1 MGQRNNS
8 RDGGADDEEYIE
20 ISFYEYST
28 GSIVRIGGDTLANL
42 ITSCR
47 ILFSLLLLFFPAL
60 SPGFY
65 GLYIAAGLSDM
76 LDGFVARRT
85 NSASPLGARLDSMA
99 DLVFLAVCLIKLM
112 LVLTLPVWLWVWV
125 GLIALLRLVNI
136 LSGFVCR
143 KKLVL
148 LHTKAN
154 KLTGALLFLLPL
166 SLGFLN
172 ISYTAVPLCA
182 LASFAAVQEGHF
194 IRTGREIS

>member
-1 MGQRNNS
+1 M
-8 RDGGADDEEYIE
+8 
-20 ISFYEYST
+20 
-28 GSIVRIGGDTLANL
+28 ANL

-47 ILFSLLLLFFPAL
+47 ILLSLLLLFFPAL

-65 GLYIAAGLSDM
+65 GLYLAAGLSDM

-85 NSASPLGARLDSMA
+85 NSASPLGAKLDSMA
-99 DLVFLAVCLIKLM
+99 DMVFLAVCLIKL
-112 LVLTLPVWLWVWV
+112 LPVLALPVWLWVWV
-125 GLIALLRLVNI
+125 GLIALLRLVNVV
-136 LSGFVCR
+136 SGFVRR

-148 LHTKAN
+148 LHTRAN

-172 ISYTAVPLCA
+172 IAYTAVPLCA
-182 LASFAAVQEGHF
+182 LASFAAIQEGHF

>member
-1 MGQRNNS
+1 M
-8 RDGGADDEEYIE
+8 
-20 ISFYEYST
+20 
-28 GSIVRIGGDTLANL
+28 ANL

-47 ILFSLLLLFFPAL
+47 ILLSLLLLFFPAL

-65 GLYIAAGLSDM
+65 GLYLAAGLSDM

-85 NSASPLGARLDSMA
+85 NSASPLGAKLDSMV
-99 DLVFLAVCLIKLM
+99 DVVFLAVCLIKL
-112 LVLTLPVWLWVWV
+112 LPVLALPVWLWVWV
-125 GLIALLRLVNI
+125 GLIALLRLVNVV
-136 LSGFVCR
+136 SGFVRR

-148 LHTKAN
+148 LHTRAN

-172 ISYTAVPLCA
+172 IAYTAVPLCA
-182 LASFAAVQEGHF
+182 LASFAAIQEGHF

>member
-1 MGQRNNS
+1 M
-8 RDGGADDEEYIE
+8 
-20 ISFYEYST
+20 
-28 GSIVRIGGDTLANL
+28 ANL

-47 ILFSLLLLFFPAL
+47 ILLSLLLLFFPTL

-65 GLYIAAGLSDM
+65 GLYLAAGLSDM
-76 LDGFVARRT
+76 LDGLVARRT
-85 NSASPLGARLDSMA
+85 NSASALGVKLDSIA
-99 DLVFLAVCLIKLM
+99 DIIFLAVCLLKL
-112 LVLTLPVWLWVWV
+112 LPVLTLPVWLWVWV

-172 ISYTAVPLCA
+172 LLYTAVPLCT
-182 LASFAAVQEGHF
+182 LASFAAIQEGHF
-194 IRTGREIS
+194 IRTGRDIP

>member
-1 MGQRNNS
+1 M
-8 RDGGADDEEYIE
+8 
-20 ISFYEYST
+20 
-28 GSIVRIGGDTLANL
+28 ANL

-65 GLYIAAGLSDM
+65 GLYLAAGLSDM

-85 NSASPLGARLDSMA
+85 NSASPLGEKLDSIS
-99 DLVFLAVCLIKLM
+99 DLLFLAVCLLKL
-112 LVLTLPVWLWVWV
+112 LPVLALPVWLWVWV

-148 LHTKAN
+148 LHTGAN

-166 SLGFLN
+166 SLGFLD
-172 ISYTAVPLCA
+172 ISCTAVPLCA
-182 LASFAAVQEGHF
+182 LASFAAIQEGHF
-194 IRTGREIS
+194 IRTGRDIS

>member
-1 MGQRNNS
+1 M
-8 RDGGADDEEYIE
+8 
-20 ISFYEYST
+20 
-28 GSIVRIGGDTLANL
+28 ANL

-65 GLYIAAGLSDM
+65 GLYLAAGLSDM

-85 NSASPLGARLDSMA
+85 NSASPLGAKLDSMA
-99 DLVFLAVCLIKLM
+99 DLVFLSVCLIRL
-112 LVLTLPVWLWVWV
+112 LPVLALPVWLWVWV
-125 GLIALLRLVNI
+125 GLIALLRLVNVV
-136 LSGFVCR
+136 SGFVRR

-148 LHTKAN
+148 LHTRAN

-172 ISYTAVPLCA
+172 IAYTAVPLCA
-182 LASFAAVQEGHF
+182 LASFAAIQEGHF

>member
-1 MGQRNNS
+1 M
-8 RDGGADDEEYIE
+8 
-20 ISFYEYST
+20 
-28 GSIVRIGGDTLANL
+28 ANL

-65 GLYIAAGLSDM
+65 GLYLAAGLSDM

-85 NSASPLGARLDSMA
+85 NSASPLGAKLDSMA
-99 DLVFLAVCLIKLM
+99 DLVFLAVCLIKL
-112 LVLTLPVWLWVWV
+112 LPVLALPVWLWVWV
-125 GLIALLRLVNI
+125 GLIALLRLVNVV
-136 LSGFVCR
+136 SGFVRR

-148 LHTKAN
+148 LHTRAN

-172 ISYTAVPLCA
+172 IAYTAVPLCA
-182 LASFAAVQEGHF
+182 LASFAAIQEGHF
-194 IRTGREIS
+194 IRTGRDIS

>member
-1 MGQRNNS
+1 M
-8 RDGGADDEEYIE
+8 
-20 ISFYEYST
+20 
-28 GSIVRIGGDTLANL
+28 ANL
-42 ITSCR
+42 ITCCR
-47 ILFSLLLLFFPAL
+47 ILFSLLPLFFPAL

-65 GLYIAAGLSDM
+65 GLYLAAGLSDM

-99 DLVFLAVCLIKLM
+99 DLLFLTVCLLKL
-112 LVLTLPVWLWVWV
+112 LPVLALPVWLWVWV

-148 LHTKAN
+148 LHTGAN

-166 SLGFLN
+166 SLGFLD
-172 ISYTAVPLCA
+172 ISCTAVPLCA
-182 LASFAAVQEGHF
+182 LASFAAIQEGHF
-194 IRTGREIS
+194 IRTRRDIA

>member
-1 MGQRNNS
+1 M
-8 RDGGADDEEYIE
+8 
-20 ISFYEYST
+20 
-28 GSIVRIGGDTLANL
+28 ANL

-47 ILFSLLLLFFPAL
+47 ILLSLLLLFFPAL
-60 SPGFY
+60 SPSFY
-65 GLYIAAGLSDM
+65 GLYLAAGLSDT
-76 LDGFVARRT
+76 LDGYVARRT
-85 NSASPLGARLDSMA
+85 NSASPLGAKLDSMA
-99 DLVFLAVCLIKLM
+99 DIVFLAVCLIKL
-112 LVLTLPVWLWVWV
+112 LPVLALPVWLWVWV

-148 LHTKAN
+148 LHTRAN

-172 ISYTAVPLCA
+172 IAYTAVPLCA
-182 LASFAAVQEGHF
+182 LASFAAIQEGHF

>member
-1 MGQRNNS
+1 M
-8 RDGGADDEEYIE
+8 
-20 ISFYEYST
+20 
-28 GSIVRIGGDTLANL
+28 ANL

-47 ILFSLLLLFFPAL
+47 ILLSLLLLFFPTL

-65 GLYIAAGLSDM
+65 GLYLAAGLSDM

-85 NSASPLGARLDSMA
+85 NSASPLGAKLDSMA
-99 DLVFLAVCLIKLM
+99 DIVFLAVCLIKL
-112 LVLTLPVWLWVWV
+112 LPVLALPVWLWVWV

-148 LHTKAN
+148 LHTRAN

-172 ISYTAVPLCA
+172 IAYTAVPLCA
-182 LASFAAVQEGHF
+182 LASFAAIQEGHF

>member
-1 MGQRNNS
+1 M
-8 RDGGADDEEYIE
+8 
-20 ISFYEYST
+20 
-28 GSIVRIGGDTLANL
+28 ANL

-65 GLYIAAGLSDM
+65 GLYLAAGLSDM

-85 NSASPLGARLDSMA
+85 NSASPLGAKLDSMA
-99 DLVFLAVCLIKLM
+99 DLVFLAVCLIKL
-112 LVLTLPVWLWVWV
+112 LPVLALPVWLWVWV
-125 GLIALLRLVNI
+125 GLIALLRLVNVV
-136 LSGFVCR
+136 SGFVRR

-148 LHTKAN
+148 LHTRAN

-172 ISYTAVPLCA
+172 IAYTAVPLCA
-182 LASFAAVQEGHF
+182 LASFAAIQEGHF

>member
-1 MGQRNNS
+1 M
-8 RDGGADDEEYIE
+8 
-20 ISFYEYST
+20 
-28 GSIVRIGGDTLANL
+28 ANL

-47 ILFSLLLLFFPAL
+47 ILLSLLLLFFPAL

-65 GLYIAAGLSDM
+65 GLYLAAGLSDM

-85 NSASPLGARLDSMA
+85 NSASPLGAKLDSMA
-99 DLVFLAVCLIKLM
+99 DLVFLTVCLVKL
-112 LVLTLPVWLWVWV
+112 LPVLTLPVWLWVWV
-125 GLIALLRLVNI
+125 GLIALLRLVNVV
-136 LSGFVCR
+136 SGFVRR

-148 LHTKAN
+148 LHTRAN

-172 ISYTAVPLCA
+172 IAYTAVPLCA
-182 LASFAAVQEGHF
+182 LASFAAIQEGHF

>member
-1 MGQRNNS
+1 M
-8 RDGGADDEEYIE
+8 
-20 ISFYEYST
+20 
-28 GSIVRIGGDTLANL
+28 ANL
-42 ITSCR
+42 ITCCR

-65 GLYIAAGLSDM
+65 GLYLAAGLSDM

-85 NSASPLGARLDSMA
+85 NTASPLGARLDSIA
-99 DLVFLAVCLIKLM
+99 DIIFLAVCLIKL
-112 LVLTLPVWLWVWV
+112 LPVLALPVWLWVWV

-148 LHTKAN
+148 LHTGAN

-166 SLGFLN
+166 SLGFLD
-172 ISYTAVPLCA
+172 ISCTAVPLCA
-182 LASFAAVQEGHF
+182 LASFAAIQEGHF
-194 IRTGREIS
+194 IRTGRDIA

>member
-1 MGQRNNS
+1 MNK
-8 RDGGADDEEYIE
+8 
-20 ISFYEYST
+20 T
-28 GSIVRIGGDTLANL
+28 TLPNL
-42 ITSCR
+42 ITALR
-47 ILFSLLLLFFPAL
+47 IAGTAGLLFTVPLTPLFFVIYTL
-60 SPGFY
+60 C
-65 GLYIAAGLSDM
+65 GLSDM

-85 NSASPLGARLDSMA
+85 NSASPLGAKLDSMV
-99 DLVFLAVCLIKLM
+99 DVVFLAVCLIKL
-112 LVLTLPVWLWVWV
+112 LPVLALPVWLWVWV

-148 LHTKAN
+148 LHTRAN

-172 ISYTAVPLCA
+172 IAYTAVPLCA
-182 LASFAAVQEGHF
+182 LASFAAIQEGHF

>member
-1 MGQRNNS
+1 M
-8 RDGGADDEEYIE
+8 
-20 ISFYEYST
+20 
-28 GSIVRIGGDTLANL
+28 ANL

-47 ILFSLLLLFFPAL
+47 ILLSLLLLFFPAL

-65 GLYIAAGLSDM
+65 GLYLAAGLSDM

-85 NSASPLGARLDSMA
+85 NSASPLGAKLDSMA
-99 DLVFLAVCLIKLM
+99 DIVFLAVCLIKL
-112 LVLTLPVWLWVWV
+112 LPVLTLPVWLWGWV
-125 GLIALLRLVNI
+125 GLIALLRLVNVV
-136 LSGFVCR
+136 SGFVCR

-148 LHTKAN
+148 LHTGAN

-172 ISYTAVPLCA
+172 IAYTAVPLCA
-182 LASFAAVQEGHF
+182 LASFAAIQEGHF

>member
-1 MGQRNNS
+1 M
-8 RDGGADDEEYIE
+8 
-20 ISFYEYST
+20 
-28 GSIVRIGGDTLANL
+28 ANL

-47 ILFSLLLLFFPAL
+47 ILLSLLLLFFPAL

-65 GLYIAAGLSDM
+65 GLYLAAGLSDM

-85 NSASPLGARLDSMA
+85 NSASPLGAKLDSMA
-99 DLVFLAVCLIKLM
+99 DIVFLAVCLIKL
-112 LVLTLPVWLWVWV
+112 LPVLTLPVWLWVCV

-148 LHTKAN
+148 LHTRAN

-172 ISYTAVPLCA
+172 IAYTAVPLCA
-182 LASFAAVQEGHF
+182 LASFAAIQEGHF

>member
-1 MGQRNNS
+1 M
-8 RDGGADDEEYIE
+8 
-20 ISFYEYST
+20 
-28 GSIVRIGGDTLANL
+28 ANL

-47 ILFSLLLLFFPAL
+47 ILLSLLLLFFPAL

-65 GLYIAAGLSDM
+65 GLYLAAGLSDM

-85 NSASPLGARLDSMA
+85 NSTSPLGAKLDSMA
-99 DLVFLAVCLIKLM
+99 DVVFLAVCLVKL
-112 LVLTLPVWLWVWV
+112 LPVLTLPVWLWVWV

-136 LSGFVCR
+136 LSGFVWR

-148 LHTKAN
+148 LHTRAN

-172 ISYTAVPLCA
+172 IAYTAVPLCV
-182 LASFAAVQEGHF
+182 LASFAAIQEGHY
-194 IRTGREIS
+194 IRTGRDIS

>member
-1 MGQRNNS
+1 M
-8 RDGGADDEEYIE
+8 
-20 ISFYEYST
+20 
-28 GSIVRIGGDTLANL
+28 ANL

-65 GLYIAAGLSDM
+65 GLYLAAGLSDM

-85 NSASPLGARLDSMA
+85 NSASPLGAKLDSMA
-99 DLVFLAVCLIKLM
+99 DIVFLAVCLIKL
-112 LVLTLPVWLWVWV
+112 LPVLALPVWLWVWV
-125 GLIALLRLVNI
+125 GLIALLRLVNVV
-136 LSGFVCR
+136 SGFVRR

-148 LHTKAN
+148 LHTRAN

-172 ISYTAVPLCA
+172 IAYTAVPLCA
-182 LASFAAVQEGHF
+182 LASFAAIQEGHF

>member
-1 MGQRNNS
+1 M
-8 RDGGADDEEYIE
+8 
-20 ISFYEYST
+20 
-28 GSIVRIGGDTLANL
+28 ANL

-47 ILFSLLLLFFPAL
+47 ILLSLLLLFFPAL

-65 GLYIAAGLSDM
+65 GLYLAAGLSDM

-85 NSASPLGARLDSMA
+85 NSASPLGAKLDSMA
-99 DLVFLAVCLIKLM
+99 DIVFLAVCLIKL
-112 LVLTLPVWLWVWV
+112 LPVLALPVWLWVWV
-125 GLIALLRLVNI
+125 GLIALLRLVNVV
-136 LSGFVCR
+136 SGFVRR

-148 LHTKAN
+148 LHTRAN

-172 ISYTAVPLCA
+172 IAYTAVPLCA
-182 LASFAAVQEGHF
+182 LASFAAIQEGHF

>member
-1 MGQRNNS
+1 M
-8 RDGGADDEEYIE
+8 
-20 ISFYEYST
+20 
-28 GSIVRIGGDTLANL
+28 ANL

-85 NSASPLGARLDSMA
+85 NSASPLGARLDSLA
-99 DLVFLAVCLIKLM
+99 DLVFLAICLIKL
-112 LVLTLPVWLWVWV
+112 LPVLALPVWLWVWV

-148 LHTKAN
+148 LHTRAN

-172 ISYTAVPLCA
+172 ISYIAIPLCA
-182 LASFAAVQEGHF
+182 LASFAAIQEGHF
-194 IRTGREIS
+194 IRTGRDIS

>member
-1 MGQRNNS
+1 M
-8 RDGGADDEEYIE
+8 
-20 ISFYEYST
+20 
-28 GSIVRIGGDTLANL
+28 ANL

-47 ILFSLLLLFFPAL
+47 ILFSLLLLFLPVL

-85 NSASPLGARLDSMA
+85 NSASPLGAKLDSIA
-99 DLVFLAVCLIKLM
+99 DLLFLAVCLIKL
-112 LVLTLPVWLWVWV
+112 LPVLALPVWLWVWV

-148 LHTKAN
+148 LHTGAN

-172 ISYTAVPLCA
+172 IAYTAVPLCA
-182 LASFAAVQEGHF
+182 LASFAAIQEGHF
-194 IRTGREIS
+194 IRTGRDIE

>member
-1 MGQRNNS
+1 M
-8 RDGGADDEEYIE
+8 
-20 ISFYEYST
+20 
-28 GSIVRIGGDTLANL
+28 ANL

-65 GLYIAAGLSDM
+65 GLYLAAGLSDM

-85 NSASPLGARLDSMA
+85 NSASALGVKLDRIA
-99 DLVFLAVCLIKLM
+99 DIIFLAVCLLKL
-112 LVLTLPVWLWVWV
+112 LPVLALPVWLWVWV
-125 GLIALLRLVNI
+125 GLIALLRLVNVV
-136 LSGFVCR
+136 SGFVCR

-148 LHTKAN
+148 LHTRAN

-172 ISYTAVPLCA
+172 IAYTAVPLCA
-182 LASFAAVQEGHF
+182 LASFAAIQEGHF

>member
-1 MGQRNNS
+1 M
-8 RDGGADDEEYIE
+8 
-20 ISFYEYST
+20 
-28 GSIVRIGGDTLANL
+28 ANL

-47 ILFSLLLLFFPAL
+47 ILLSLLLLFFPAL

-76 LDGFVARRT
+76 LDGLVARRT
-85 NSASPLGARLDSMA
+85 NSASPLGARLDSLA
-99 DLVFLAVCLIKLM
+99 DLVFLAICLIKL
-112 LVLTLPVWLWVWV
+112 LPVLALPVWLWVWV

-148 LHTKAN
+148 LHTGAN

-172 ISYTAVPLCA
+172 ISCTAVPLCA
-182 LASFAAVQEGHF
+182 LASFAAIQEGHF
-194 IRTGREIS
+194 IRTGRDIA